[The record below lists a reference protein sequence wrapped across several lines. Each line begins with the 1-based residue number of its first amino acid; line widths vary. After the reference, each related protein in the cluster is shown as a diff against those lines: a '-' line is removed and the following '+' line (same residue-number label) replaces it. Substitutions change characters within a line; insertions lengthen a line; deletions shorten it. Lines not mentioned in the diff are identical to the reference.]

1 MISDWGA
8 IKELI
13 PHGVAKDE
21 KQAAELAIKAGVD
34 IEMMTTC
41 YPDYL
46 KELLEEGRIAETLID
61 EAVMRILKLKNELGL
76 FENPYRGA
84 DEQAEAE
91 VILSKEHRE
100 IAKKIAQK
108 SMVLLKMK
116 IFCLLH
122 RKKNRACRPRGP
134 ITRYF
139 RGLVMARKERR
150 SHFLMVGPK
159 INHKSSS
166 CPRTL

>member
-1 MISDWGA
+1 MYLPGYKAGLDAGAKLVMTSFNTVDGIPTGNQWLFRDVLRNEFGFEGVVISDWGA

-21 KQAAELAIKAGVD
+21 KQAAELAIKAVD

-100 IAKKIAQK
+100 IAKR
-108 SMVLLKMK
+108 LLKNQW
-116 IFCLLH
+116 F
-122 RKKNRACRPRGP
+122 
-134 ITRYF
+134 F
-139 RGLVMARKERR
+139 
-150 SHFLMVGPK
+150 
-159 INHKSSS
+159 
-166 CPRTL
+166 